1 MGFVEDLILRHPC
14 RGMDILR
21 PHLPE
26 NFCRDAAELIGSWP
40 RGTVVLTTGFYVA
53 GKAETDGPP
62 GTLLLANALKK
73 LDFHPVVVTDELCRG
88 YFERNGFDV
97 VYLDTAAGDEE
108 IGEVLDRLAPV
119 GMISVERCGKNIHGD
134 YANMRG
140 ISIAEHTAPVDRLF
154 EMSRVPT
161 VAVGDGGNEIGM
173 GNLAEVIRQELA
185 LVPCRVTVD
194 APVIATVSNWGALG
208 LCACLDK
215 LPSEAELEEAYL
227 LAQEMGYVDGVTK
240 ECTLS
245 EDGFSLDVIRGLRQ
259 ELQAAVAEV

>member
-14 RGMDILR
+14 RGMDILQ
-21 PHLPE
+21 PHLPAD
-26 NFCRDAAELIGSWP
+26 FCREAAELIRSWP

-62 GTLLLANALKK
+62 GTLLLAGALKA
-73 LDFHPVVVTDELCRG
+73 LDFQPVIVTDELCRG
-88 YFERNGFDV
+88 YFERKGFPV
-97 VYLDTAAGDEE
+97 AYLAVDAGDAEVEE
-108 IGEVLDRLAPV
+108 LLHRLAPV
-119 GMISVERCGKNIHGD
+119 GMISVERCGKNINGD

-154 EMSRVPT
+154 ELSNVPT

-185 LVPCRVTVD
+185 LVPCCVTVD

-215 LPSEAELEEAYL
+215 LPTEAELEEAYL
-227 LAQEMGYVDGVTK
+227 LAQEMGFVDGVTK
-240 ECTLS
+240 ECSLS
-245 EDGFSLDVIRGLRQ
+245 EDGFSLDIIRGLLG
-259 ELQAAVAEV
+259 ELAAAICTV